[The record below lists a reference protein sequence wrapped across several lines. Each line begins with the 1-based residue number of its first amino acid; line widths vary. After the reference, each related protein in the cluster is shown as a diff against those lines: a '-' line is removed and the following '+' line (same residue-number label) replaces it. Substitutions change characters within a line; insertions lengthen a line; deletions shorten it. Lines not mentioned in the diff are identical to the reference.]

1 VQGRS
6 QWIGSE
12 VLLPQLWREFV
23 NPARGVLSDALQH
36 NWLKFEV
43 RKVEASHGRPHG
55 LSYSFTLHGP
65 DNRRLV
71 GFDNAHG
78 VPAKGRFKKR
88 SRAMD
93 HWHRTQTD
101 EGRPYA
107 FKDAEK
113 LISDFFAEVE
123 RVLTERG
130 VPFEVVDVTEGDP
143 T

>member
-1 VQGRS
+1 MATKTG
-6 QWIGSE
+6 E
-12 VLLPQLWREFV
+12 HTLEFLLGFNGHV
-23 NPARGVLSDALQH
+23 HHYAGGY
-36 NWLKFEV
+36 WLKFEV